1 MQKNS
6 SNVTSNLKLN
16 ETGKNIKSKLELSRA
31 ATSILNLSS
40 T

>member
-1 MQKNS
+1 MDAHIAS
-6 SNVTSNLKLN
+6 HMGVIWAYIYNVV
-16 ETGKNIKSKLELSRA
+16 RV